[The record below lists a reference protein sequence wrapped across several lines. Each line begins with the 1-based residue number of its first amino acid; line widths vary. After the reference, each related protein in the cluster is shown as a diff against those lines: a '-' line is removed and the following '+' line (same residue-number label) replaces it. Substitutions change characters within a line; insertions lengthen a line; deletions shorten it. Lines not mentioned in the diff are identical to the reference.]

1 MAGLSATTVLDA
13 SARPRSAIT
22 ASITSS
28 LVARLRPKQPL
39 ADTEALA
46 AALRSLD
53 ERLERIEAV
62 LGDRT

>member
-1 MAGLSATTVLDA
+1 MLLGIGFITV
-13 SARPRSAIT
+13 IT

-28 LVARLRPKQPL
+28 LVARSRPKQPL